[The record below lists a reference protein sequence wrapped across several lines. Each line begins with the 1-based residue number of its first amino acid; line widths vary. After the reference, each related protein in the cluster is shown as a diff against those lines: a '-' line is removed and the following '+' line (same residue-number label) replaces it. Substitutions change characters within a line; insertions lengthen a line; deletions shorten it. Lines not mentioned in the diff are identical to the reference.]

1 MNSKSYVYIGI
12 VSKKIGFK
20 GKISVKIN
28 FGSPNDYL
36 NLDFLYIE
44 LDKKLTPFKI
54 SSLNSKKNIFL
65 ELKLD
70 QINCEDKTIR
80 LLKKN
85 VYVKKENIPL
95 QNVDKLNLTEYL
107 NFEVTDSNHENIGF
121 INDIYNNKL
130 QNLIEIK
137 NKEKKILIPFVKNY
151 IVKID
156 KKNKILIL
164 DLPEGMLDL

>member
-1 MNSKSYVYIGI
+1 MKPQL
-12 VSKKIGFK
+12 FK
-20 GKISVKIN
+20 
-28 FGSPNDYL
+28 FR
-36 NLDFLYIE
+36 FLYIE
-44 LDKKLTPFKI
+44 LDKKLTLFKI
-54 SSLNSKKNIFL
+54 SSLNSKNIFL

-70 QINCEDKTIR
+70 QINCKDKTIR
-80 LLKKN
+80 FKKN
-85 VYVKKENIPL
+85 VYAKKENIPL

-107 NFEVTDSNHENIGF
+107 NFEVTDPNHENIGF

-156 KKNKILIL
+156 KKNKIVIL

>member
-1 MNSKSYVYIGI
+1 M
-12 VSKKIGFK
+12 
-20 GKISVKIN
+20 
-28 FGSPNDYL
+28 
-36 NLDFLYIE
+36 
-44 LDKKLTPFKI
+44 
-54 SSLNSKKNIFL
+54 
-65 ELKLD
+65 
-70 QINCEDKTIR
+70 
-80 LLKKN
+80 KKN

-107 NFEVTDSNHENIGF
+107 NFEVTDTNHENIGF

-137 NKEKKILIPFVKNY
+137 NKKKKILIPFVKNY

-164 DLPEGMLDL
+164 DLPEMLDL

>member
-1 MNSKSYVYIGI
+1 M
-12 VSKKIGFK
+12 
-20 GKISVKIN
+20 
-28 FGSPNDYL
+28 
-36 NLDFLYIE
+36 
-44 LDKKLTPFKI
+44 
-54 SSLNSKKNIFL
+54 KKNI
-65 ELKLD
+65 
-70 QINCEDKTIR
+70 
-80 LLKKN
+80 
-85 VYVKKENIPL
+85 YVKRENIPS
-95 QNVDKLNLTEYL
+95 NNHNKLNLIEYL
-107 NFEVTDSNHENIGF
+107 NFKVTNPNHENIGF